1 MMNKSKIDWCDFSW
15 NPVTGCH
22 NTCEYCYARK
32 QAWRFSGDVRLNKSS
47 GKIKQWLPDS
57 PDETHGEILYTL
69 PEPFKTEAGSTLQF
83 PTGFAPTLHE
93 YRLQMPAQ
101 KKKPA
106 NIFVCSMADLF
117 GDWVP
122 DEWIEKVFSTC
133 EAVPWHNYLFLTK
146 NPNRYCDLANSG
158 KLPKHD
164 NWWYGTTVTNKGQR
178 IFGGGISYNTFI
190 SVEPLKEC
198 LDVGL
203 GSFGGARWI
212 IVGAETGN
220 SVNKVKPE
228 KEWIEN
234 VIEAAKIT
242 QTAVLLKD
250 SKEMREVWG
259 DDLIQEFPPELKHE
273 EAPIPH
279 CSECEHHKSN
289 ERHYDSV
296 KKTTAMNHFCTA
308 QLATKKIPGRYA
320 RTSPPWCPKRRKEE

>member
-32 QAWRFSGDVRLNKSS
+32 QARRFSGDIRLNAGSDQ
-47 GKIKQWLPDS
+47 IQIDRQ
-57 PDETHGEILYTL
+57 TYTCTL
-69 PEPFKTEAGSTLQF
+69 KEPFKNQSGRVLPFPAGFT
-83 PTGFAPTLHE
+83 PTFHE
-93 YRLQMPAQ
+93 YRLSMPAQ

-122 DEWIEKVFSTC
+122 DEWIEKVFSAC
-133 EAVPWHNYLFLTK
+133 EAAPWHNYLFLTK
-146 NPNRYCDLANSG
+146 NPNRYCELANSG

-164 NWWYGTTVTNKGQR
+164 NWWYGTTITNKGQR
-178 IFGGGISYNTFI
+178 IFGGGIAYNTFI
-190 SVEPLKEC
+190 SVEPLKEY

-228 KEWIEN
+228 KEWIKN

-242 QTAVLLKD
+242 QAAVLLKD
-250 SKEMREVWG
+250 SKEMREAWG
-259 DDLIQEFPPELKHE
+259 DDLIQELPPELKHE

-279 CSECEHHKSN
+279 CKECECCTRESQGDRGEKRTC
-289 ERHYDSV
+289 EIGWDAEGYDDRGGRHI
-296 KKTTAMNHFCTA
+296 
-308 QLATKKIPGRYA
+308 LGRYT